1 MLDILHQYLI
11 TLMVYF
17 FPVICLWNL
26 PYCSSLP
33 LPTMLLLCTFKKT
46 PALSSSDLAV
56 VDSSAVCPSAS
67 FLQAEQIQLSQ
78 PFLIWPVLQVLDQL
92 GGLCG
97 THSSVSIPILHWGA
111 KTRTQYSR
119 CGLKSAE
126 QSGRITPLDLL
137 VTLFLSIPLLQ
148 AHVAGWQSTSCPQ
161 RPPCAFLQSCFL
173 DSWAPACGVV

>member
-1 MLDILHQYLI
+1 MTLDILHQYLI

-17 FPVICLWNL
+17 FPLICLWNL

-46 PALSSSDLAV
+46 PALSSSDQAV
-56 VDSSAVCPSAS
+56 VDGSAVCPSAS
-67 FLQAEQIQLSQ
+67 FLQAEQIRLSQ
-78 PFLIWPVLQVLDQL
+78 PFIIWPVLQVLDQL

-111 KTRTQYSR
+111 QNRTQYSR

-137 VTLFLSIPLLQ
+137 VTLFLMQPSAAITCCWLVINFLSTTTPMCFPAELLPRRL
-148 AHVAGWQSTSCPQ
+148 GPS
-161 RPPCAFLQSCFL
+161 L
-173 DSWAPACGVV
+173 